1 MGTSDWDFI
10 PLIVWVVHFAHK
22 AEGWFG
28 GIHVCR
34 YAAITTIRTGLCSLW
49 DFSVKPGIA
58 AALHHRFREETM
70 QPLFLLWGSYCSSGG
85 NLCGHSSQSYVKKKK
100 KLCCSLGINWRGLW
114 SSAHDFSLILFQ
126 EVHSLCRDVK
136 RNRHKN
142 LNVAARRDASVMPFF
157 W

>member
-1 MGTSDWDFI
+1 MHTRLRADLGVFMCAVMQQLPPSGRGCAVCETSLLNLELLLPFI
-10 PLIVWVVHFAHK
+10 IVSVK
-22 AEGWFG
+22 
-28 GIHVCR
+28 R
-34 YAAITTIRTGLCSLW
+34 QCSLY
-49 DFSVKPGIA
+49 SSSEAPIVPLEGICA
-58 AALHHRFREETM
+58 VTPVSLM
-70 QPLFLLWGSYCSSGG
+70 LKNQ
-85 NLCGHSSQSYVKKKK
+85 KK

-114 SSAHDFSLILFQ
+114 SSAHDFSLILFR